1 MRGGHKTPLR
11 IFFFKIIFMV
21 KTYRIAKIMN
31 NYSFVL
37 QGKSGNSLRYIFE
50 RGSVVTNTPARL
62 TLKTQ
67 YAQDLLEDSEIFKS
81 GQVILERIDKEDE
94 PIQGAP
100 KVEYKNEESIK
111 TVTQAVDYVAETW
124 GEAVKTAKQAKE
136 YAQKHG
142 VDFPNLKVKA

>member
-1 MRGGHKTPLR
+1 
-11 IFFFKIIFMV
+11 
-21 KTYRIAKIMN
+21 MN

-37 QGKSGNSLRYIFE
+37 KGKSGNSLRYIFE

-67 YAQDLLEDSEIFKS
+67 YAQDLLEESELFKT
-81 GQVILERIDKEDE
+81 GMVILERIDNDGQKKEE
-94 PIQGAP
+94 P
-100 KVEYKNEESIK
+100 KVEYKNEDSIK

-124 GEAVKTAKQAKE
+124 GEVVKTAKQAKE

-142 VDFPNLKVKA
+142 VDFPNLKVKQ

>member
-1 MRGGHKTPLR
+1 M
-11 IFFFKIIFMV
+11 I

-37 QGKSGNSLRYIFE
+37 RGKSGNSLRYIFE

-67 YAQDLLEDSEIFKS
+67 YAQELLEESELFKT
-81 GQVILERIDKEDE
+81 GQILLERIDEE
-94 PIQGAP
+94 GAP
-100 KVEYKNEESIK
+100 AEEKKVEYTNVDSIK

-124 GEAVKTAKQAKE
+124 GEVVKTAKQAKE

-142 VDFPNLKVKA
+142 VDFPNLKVKQ

>member
-1 MRGGHKTPLR
+1 
-11 IFFFKIIFMV
+11 
-21 KTYRIAKIMN
+21 MN

-37 QGKSGNSLRYIFE
+37 KGKSGNSLRYIFE

-67 YAQDLLEDSEIFKS
+67 YAQELLEESELFKT
-81 GQVILERIDKEDE
+81 GMVILERIDNDGQKKEE
-94 PIQGAP
+94 P
-100 KVEYKNEESIK
+100 KVEYKNEDSIK

-124 GEAVKTAKQAKE
+124 GEVVKTAKQAKE

-142 VDFPNLKVKA
+142 VDFPNLKVKQ

>member
-1 MRGGHKTPLR
+1 
-11 IFFFKIIFMV
+11 MV

-37 QGKSGNSLRYIFE
+37 KGKSGNSLRYIFE

-67 YAQDLLEDSEIFKS
+67 YAQDLLEESELFKT
-81 GQVILERIDKEDE
+81 GMVILERIDNDGQKKEE
-94 PIQGAP
+94 P
-100 KVEYKNEESIK
+100 KVEYKNEDSIK

-124 GEAVKTAKQAKE
+124 GEVVKTAKQAKE

-142 VDFPNLKVKA
+142 VDFPNLKVKQ

>member
-1 MRGGHKTPLR
+1 
-11 IFFFKIIFMV
+11 
-21 KTYRIAKIMN
+21 MN

-37 QGKSGNSLRYIFE
+37 KGKSGNSLRYIFE

-67 YAQDLLEDSEIFKS
+67 YAQELLEESELFKT
-81 GQVILERIDKEDE
+81 GMVILERIDNDGQKKEE
-94 PIQGAP
+94 P
-100 KVEYKNEESIK
+100 KVEYRNEDSIK

-124 GEAVKTAKQAKE
+124 GEVVKTAKQAKE

-142 VDFPNLKVKA
+142 VDFPNLKVKQ

>member
-1 MRGGHKTPLR
+1 
-11 IFFFKIIFMV
+11 MV

-37 QGKSGNSLRYIFE
+37 KGKSGNSLRYIFE

-67 YAQDLLEDSEIFKS
+67 YAQELLEDSELFKT
-81 GQVILERIDKEDE
+81 GMVILERIDNDGQKKEE
-94 PIQGAP
+94 P
-100 KVEYKNEESIK
+100 KVEYENVDHIK

-124 GEAVKTAKQAKE
+124 GEVVKTAKQAKD

-142 VDFPNLKVKA
+142 VDFPNLKVKQ

>member
-1 MRGGHKTPLR
+1 
-11 IFFFKIIFMV
+11 
-21 KTYRIAKIMN
+21 MN

-37 QGKSGNSLRYIFE
+37 RGKSGNSLRYIFE

-67 YAQDLLEDSEIFKS
+67 YAQELLEESELFKT
-81 GQVILERIDKEDE
+81 GQILLERIDEE
-94 PIQGAP
+94 GAP
-100 KVEYKNEESIK
+100 AEEKKVEYTNVDSIK

-124 GEAVKTAKQAKE
+124 GEVVKTAKQAKE

-142 VDFPNLKVKA
+142 VDFPNLKVKQ

>member
-1 MRGGHKTPLR
+1 
-11 IFFFKIIFMV
+11 
-21 KTYRIAKIMN
+21 MN

-37 QGKSGNSLRYIFE
+37 KGKSGNSLRYIFE

-67 YAQDLLEDSEIFKS
+67 YAQELLEESELFKT
-81 GQVILERIDKEDE
+81 GMVILERIDNDGQKKEE
-94 PIQGAP
+94 P
-100 KVEYKNEESIK
+100 KVEYENVDHIK

-124 GEAVKTAKQAKE
+124 GEVVKTAKQAKE

-142 VDFPNLKVKA
+142 VDFPNLKVKQ

>member
-1 MRGGHKTPLR
+1 
-11 IFFFKIIFMV
+11 MV

-37 QGKSGNSLRYIFE
+37 KGKSGNSLRYIFE

-67 YAQDLLEDSEIFKS
+67 YAQELLEESELFKT
-81 GQVILERIDKEDE
+81 GMVILERIDNDGQKKEE
-94 PIQGAP
+94 P
-100 KVEYKNEESIK
+100 KVEYKNEDSIK

-124 GEAVKTAKQAKE
+124 GEVVKTAKQAKE

-142 VDFPNLKVKA
+142 VDFPNLKVKQ

>member
-1 MRGGHKTPLR
+1 
-11 IFFFKIIFMV
+11 MV

-37 QGKSGNSLRYIFE
+37 KGKSGNSLRYIFE

-67 YAQDLLEDSEIFKS
+67 YAQELLEDSELFKT
-81 GQVILERIDKEDE
+81 GMVILERIDNDGQKKEE
-94 PIQGAP
+94 P
-100 KVEYKNEESIK
+100 KVEYKNEDSIK

-124 GEAVKTAKQAKE
+124 GDVVKTAKQAKE

-142 VDFPNLKVKA
+142 VDFPNLKVKQ

>member
-1 MRGGHKTPLR
+1 
-11 IFFFKIIFMV
+11 
-21 KTYRIAKIMN
+21 MN

-37 QGKSGNSLRYIFE
+37 KGKSGNSLRYIFE

-67 YAQDLLEDSEIFKS
+67 YAQDLLEESELFKT
-81 GQVILERIDKEDE
+81 GMVILERIDNEGQKKEE
-94 PIQGAP
+94 P
-100 KVEYKNEESIK
+100 KVEYKNEDSIK

-124 GEAVKTAKQAKE
+124 GEVVKTAKQAKE

-142 VDFPNLKVKA
+142 VDFPNLKVKQ

>member
-1 MRGGHKTPLR
+1 
-11 IFFFKIIFMV
+11 MV

-37 QGKSGNSLRYIFE
+37 KGKSGNSLRYIFE

-67 YAQDLLEDSEIFKS
+67 YAQELLEGSELFKT
-81 GQVILERIDKEDE
+81 GMVILERIDNDGQKKEE
-94 PIQGAP
+94 P
-100 KVEYKNEESIK
+100 KVEYKNEDSIK

-124 GEAVKTAKQAKE
+124 GEVVKTAKQAKE

-142 VDFPNLKVKA
+142 VDFPNLKVKQ

>member
-1 MRGGHKTPLR
+1 
-11 IFFFKIIFMV
+11 
-21 KTYRIAKIMN
+21 MN

-37 QGKSGNSLRYIFE
+37 KGKSGNSLRYIFE

-67 YAQDLLEDSEIFKS
+67 YAQELLEDSELFKT
-81 GQVILERIDKEDE
+81 GMVILERIDNDGQKKEE
-94 PIQGAP
+94 P
-100 KVEYKNEESIK
+100 KVEYKNEDSIK

-124 GEAVKTAKQAKE
+124 GEVVKTAKQAKE

-142 VDFPNLKVKA
+142 VDFPNLKVKQ

>member
-1 MRGGHKTPLR
+1 
-11 IFFFKIIFMV
+11 MV

-37 QGKSGNSLRYIFE
+37 KGKSGNSLRYIFE

-67 YAQDLLEDSEIFKS
+67 YAQELLEESELFKT
-81 GQVILERIDKEDE
+81 GMVILERIDNDGQKKEE
-94 PIQGAP
+94 P
-100 KVEYKNEESIK
+100 KVEYRNEDSIK

-124 GEAVKTAKQAKE
+124 GEVVKTAKQAKE

-142 VDFPNLKVKA
+142 VDFPNLKVKQ

>member
-1 MRGGHKTPLR
+1 
-11 IFFFKIIFMV
+11 MV

-37 QGKSGNSLRYIFE
+37 KGKSGNSLRYIFE

-67 YAQDLLEDSEIFKS
+67 YAQDLLEESELFKT
-81 GQVILERIDKEDE
+81 GMVILERIDNDGQKKEE
-94 PIQGAP
+94 P
-100 KVEYKNEESIK
+100 KVEYKNEDSIK

-124 GEAVKTAKQAKE
+124 GEVVKTAKQAKE
-136 YAQKHG
+136 NAQKHG
-142 VDFPNLKVKA
+142 VDFPNLKVKQ

>member
-1 MRGGHKTPLR
+1 
-11 IFFFKIIFMV
+11 
-21 KTYRIAKIMN
+21 MN

-37 QGKSGNSLRYIFE
+37 KGKSGNSLRYIFE

-67 YAQDLLEDSEIFKS
+67 YAQELLEESELFKT
-81 GQVILERIDKEDE
+81 GMVILERIDNDGQKKEE
-94 PIQGAP
+94 S
-100 KVEYKNEESIK
+100 KVEYKNEDSIK

-124 GEAVKTAKQAKE
+124 GEVVKTAKQAKE

-142 VDFPNLKVKA
+142 VDFPNLKVKQ

>member
-1 MRGGHKTPLR
+1 
-11 IFFFKIIFMV
+11 MV

-37 QGKSGNSLRYIFE
+37 KGKSGNSLRYIFE

-67 YAQDLLEDSEIFKS
+67 YAQDLLEESELFKT
-81 GQVILERIDKEDE
+81 GMVILERIDNEGQKKEE
-94 PIQGAP
+94 P
-100 KVEYKNEESIK
+100 KVEYKNEDSIK

-124 GEAVKTAKQAKE
+124 GEVVKTAKQAKE

-142 VDFPNLKVKA
+142 VDFPNLKVKQ

>member
-1 MRGGHKTPLR
+1 
-11 IFFFKIIFMV
+11 
-21 KTYRIAKIMN
+21 MN

-37 QGKSGNSLRYIFE
+37 KGKSGNSLRYIFE

-67 YAQDLLEDSEIFKS
+67 YAQDLLEESELFKT
-81 GQVILERIDKEDE
+81 GMVILERIDNDGQKKEE
-94 PIQGAP
+94 P
-100 KVEYKNEESIK
+100 KVEYKNEDSIK

-124 GEAVKTAKQAKE
+124 CEVVKTAKQAKE

-142 VDFPNLKVKA
+142 VDFPNLKVKQ